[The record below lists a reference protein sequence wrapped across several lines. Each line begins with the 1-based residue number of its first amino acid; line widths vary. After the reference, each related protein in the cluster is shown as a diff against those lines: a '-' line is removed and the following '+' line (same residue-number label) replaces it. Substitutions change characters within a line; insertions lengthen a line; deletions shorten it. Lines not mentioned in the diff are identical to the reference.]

1 MGRLDVIDKDS
12 LQGVLRTWRNHV
24 LPDADSCLQ
33 RLFVSAHEVLFEYA
47 RKAESNA
54 IQTAFI
60 AGRRELDFR
69 QTAVRKAFQDS
80 LRKKLF
86 ECLDPSQ
93 RPNAPGSETLSLVSK
108 DSFERSLAL
117 KTISE
122 QALERH
128 RELYY
133 ALSLR
138 LGVIAGRNAVEHE
151 TLPAGPHQLA
161 GIFEQ
166 AAQSLQVERQVLLAL
181 YTLFE
186 HEVIR
191 ATPAWHEDLNEALC
205 KLGVLP
211 NITYRVKTDPGSLA
225 AEGDSEPVPRSEG
238 ATKPDSRGHPASKWV
253 DNHRSAS
260 HAPSSRDRSFHP
272 GDVTHPVTR
281 PDTAS
286 DAGSAPRTPPGES
299 DPTTAPPAGSNPQL
313 GEQMLGRIREL
324 LSVRRTRQGQ
334 SANGEVRPDPA
345 NPAPASAV
353 SAAIEHPAVRRA
365 ARLPETEILKEGI
378 DKVTISRALLLRINM
393 TLRAQREKI
402 KEVVGDDRLSYFDED
417 TIEVVGLLFEEM
429 LDEPHLGNVA
439 KALLSRLHT
448 PFLKLAIR
456 DPSLLTRPDH
466 PARHLFDNVIYAA
479 SRWVDESDLTQ
490 GIYPRLQRVV
500 TLIVTTQELSTDLLQ
515 ELDEGLSAEIEL
527 RAERQKKR
535 EARTVESEQ
544 GREKLEQAKAAAAK
558 AAELL
563 TAAKETPK
571 TLSDFLSGP
580 WADYLTLVYLRSNG
594 ELNAAPW
601 RDAVELGCNLR
612 NLIVRHIQGETV
624 DDAEVSD
631 LRRAIA
637 HRLGDAVPH
646 LQAQVE
652 KVFSLFDS
660 DQEVVLAAP
669 ESTPTAPQP
678 AAPVDQ
684 VPLGDSAKNLLER
697 LPTLPPGTW
706 VVFKNHGDSGQ
717 TLKLSW
723 YNDRTERFLFVD
735 QAGAKAL
742 VVPLRKLAA
751 QIDSEQAHV
760 LLSTG
765 TSYVESSLQRALERL
780 KKQA

>member
-1 MGRLDVIDKDS
+1 MGRPDVIDKAS
-12 LQGVLRTWRNHV
+12 LQAVLRTWRSHV

-47 RKAESNA
+47 SKAENDA

-60 AGRRELDFR
+60 AGQRELDFR
-69 QTAVRKAFQDS
+69 QAAVRQAFQDR

-108 DSFERSLAL
+108 DIFERSLAL

-138 LGVIAGRNAVEHE
+138 LGVIAGRNSVEHE

-161 GIFEQ
+161 GMFEQ
-166 AAQSLQVERQVLLAL
+166 ATQSLQVERQVLLSL

-186 HEVIR
+186 HEVIF
-191 ATPAWHEDLNEALC
+191 ATPAWHEDLNEALR
-205 KLGVLP
+205 KLGILP
-211 NITYRVKTDPGSLA
+211 TITYRVRTDPGSLA
-225 AEGDSEPVPRSEG
+225 AERDSEPEPCREG
-238 ATKPDSRGHPASKWV
+238 ATKPDSRSDPASRWT
-253 DNHRSAS
+253 DSHRSAS
-260 HAPSSRDRSFHP
+260 HSPSSWDSSFSL
-272 GDVTHPVTR
+272 GDATDPAIS
-281 PDTAS
+281 PDTTS
-286 DAGSAPRTPPGES
+286 NAGSAPWAPLGKSGPTRT
-299 DPTTAPPAGSNPQL
+299 PPAGSNPQL

-324 LSVRRTRQGQ
+324 LSVRRTRQDQ
-334 SANGEVRPDPA
+334 SANGEVRPDPV

-393 TLRAQREKI
+393 ALRAQREKI
-402 KEVVGDDRLSYFDED
+402 KEVIGNDRLSYFDED

-439 KALLSRLHT
+439 KGLLSRLHT

-466 PARHLFDNVIYAA
+466 PARHLFDHVIYAA
-479 SRWVDESDLTQ
+479 SRWVDESDLTG

-500 TLIVTTQELSTDLLQ
+500 TLIVTTQELSIDLLQ

-535 EARTVESEQ
+535 EARTLESEQ
-544 GREKLEQAKAAAAK
+544 GHERLEQAKAAAAK
-558 AAELL
+558 ATELL

-571 TLSDFLSGP
+571 TLGDFLTGP

-594 ELNAAPW
+594 ELNATPW

-612 NLIVRHIQGETV
+612 NLIVSHIQGSPA
-624 DDAEVSD
+624 DDEEVSE
-631 LRRAIA
+631 LKRAIA
-637 HRLGDAVPH
+637 HRFGDAIPH
-646 LQAQVE
+646 LQGQVE

-660 DQEVVLAAP
+660 DQEVALSTSR
-669 ESTPTAPQP
+669 ETPTTPAPI
-678 AAPVDQ
+678 APVEEL
-684 VPLGDSAKNLLER
+684 PLSDSANNLLER

-706 VVFKNHGDSGQ
+706 LVFKKQGGSDQ
-717 TLKLSW
+717 TVKLSW

-742 VVPLRKLAA
+742 MVPLCKLAA
-751 QIDSEQAHV
+751 QIDSGQAHV
-760 LLSTG
+760 LLATG
-765 TSYVESSLQRALERL
+765 TSYVDSSLQRALERL